1 MVTLRVRPACVI
13 APWPTAH
20 RRAARSPRFAS
31 GLRIRRTLPRCT
43 STSRLGAAAGDVRIR
58 VSVADRRTPQP
69 GVTRPGGPDL
79 TARERR
85 LVRLGVG
92 GALVM
97 YAALAVLQ
105 VFAVAPFLTQ
115 DESAH
120 VDYAVR
126 VAEGHLPEAGTQEG
140 PRYLS
145 GQPRTGQYVANH
157 PPLYHAVSG
166 VILRLGM
173 DDHDRDTGFYAA
185 RLLTAAF
192 TLVTIVLVAAL
203 SLMVGGRRRAVL
215 AVGAAALTAVFSP
228 LTFASATIQN
238 DSLAAMF
245 ATAALVALVRI
256 VLRGSDRWSLAAL
269 CGCCAL
275 GALTRATMLP
285 IVAVV
290 ALALVAA
297 AVIRP
302 DGRPLGG
309 RLATGFAQAGLV
321 VGTTLLVAGWF
332 YVLNIDRYGDA
343 IGGSV
348 VYANV
353 VDRAGEPSSGSILH
367 FLADPGSWAQLWR
380 QSFGGLPSRNQS
392 SARSSA
398 WIASL
403 AGVLVAAGAITACVR
418 SARARR
424 ASSPGPRQSPA
435 PRRPL
440 MLARLSVAGALV
452 ACIAEISVHVTN
464 GGAPHGRY
472 LSPGIAALAI
482 GVAAALLALPLLRG
496 LAAFFTVLGAQVW
509 ASLAFEAGILRRVAS
524 LAHATSFDL
533 FSRSLTH
540 NGVPFAPGLLVAL
553 LGVACFGLATV
564 LAAQWILAEVERRGP
579 KARAPAQLVTV
590 AAPAEVMS
598 H

>member
-1 MVTLRVRPACVI
+1 
-13 APWPTAH
+13 
-20 RRAARSPRFAS
+20 
-31 GLRIRRTLPRCT
+31 
-43 STSRLGAAAGDVRIR
+43 
-58 VSVADRRTPQP
+58 
-69 GVTRPGGPDL
+69 
-79 TARERR
+79 
-85 LVRLGVG
+85 
-92 GALVM
+92 M
-97 YAALAVLQ
+97 YAALALLQ
-105 VFAVAPFLTQ
+105 IFAVAPFLTQ

-140 PRYLS
+140 PRYLP

-166 VILRLGM
+166 AILRLGI
-173 DDHDRDTGFYAA
+173 DAHDRDAGFYAA

-203 SLMVGGRRRAVL
+203 ALMVGGRRRAVL
-215 AVGAAALTAVFSP
+215 AVGAAALTAAFSP
-228 LTFASATIQN
+228 LTFASGTIQN

-275 GALTRATMLP
+275 GALTRATMVP
-285 IVAVV
+285 IVAIV
-290 ALALVAA
+290 AVALVAA

-302 DGRPLGG
+302 DGRPLGS
-309 RLATGFAQAGLV
+309 RIATGLAQAGLV

-332 YVLNIDRYGDA
+332 YVVNIDRYGDP

-353 VDRAGEPSSGSILH
+353 VDRAREPSSGSILH

-380 QSFGGLPSRNQS
+380 QGFGGLPSRNQS
-392 SARSSA
+392 SSRSSA
-398 WIASL
+398 WIAAV
-403 AGVLVAAGAITACVR
+403 AGVLVVAGAITAFVR

-424 ASSPGPRQSPA
+424 GSTPA
-435 PRRPL
+435 PRGGSAPRRLL
-440 MLARLSVAGALV
+440 MLTRLSVAGALV

-482 GVAAALLALPLLRG
+482 GVAAALLALPFFRG
-496 LAAFFTVLGAQVW
+496 LGAFFIGLGAQVW

-524 LAHATSFDL
+524 LADATSFDL
-533 FSRSLTH
+533 FSRSLTR
-540 NGVPFAPGLLVAL
+540 NGVPFAPGVLGAL
-553 LGVACFGLATV
+553 LAIAGVGLATV
-564 LAAQWILAEVERRGP
+564 LVAQWILAQVERCDP
-579 KARAPAQLVTV
+579 TARAPDEIVML